1 MTKKETIETQKEDGE
16 KNMNIMDQNSGS
28 ATASEMEEKTSTGEN
43 EQTNVPEENESKP
56 VTGEREEKTAHG
68 EGKRKKI
75 TKEKELELKLKDQ
88 HDKYLRL
95 TAEFDNYRKRM
106 MKERIEMTQYAGAD
120 ILTRFLPVLDDY
132 ERAIVSM
139 KAIQDLEAIRQGIE
153 LIYNK
158 FKDYLNQQGIK
169 EIDALHQEFNTDFH
183 DAVTK
188 IPVQDE
194 ELKGKVVDVI
204 VKGYT
209 LNEKVIRYSRV
220 VVGE

>member
-169 EIDALHQEFNTDFH
+169 EIGALHQEFNTDFH

>member
-1 MTKKETIETQKEDGE
+1 MTKKEIIETQKEDGE

-28 ATASEMEEKTSTGEN
+28 ATASEMEEKTSTDEN

-139 KAIQDLEAIRQGIE
+139 KATQDVEAIRQGIE

-158 FKDYLNQQGIK
+158 FNDYLNQQGIK

>member
-1 MTKKETIETQKEDGE
+1 MTKKETIEIQKEDGE
-16 KNMNIMDQNSGS
+16 KNMNITDQSSGS
-28 ATASEMEEKTSTGEN
+28 ATASEMQEKTSTGET

-56 VTGEREEKTAHG
+56 VTGEREEKTAHV

-120 ILTRFLPVLDDY
+120 ILTKFLPVLDDY

-139 KAIQDLEAIRQGIE
+139 KATQDVEAIRQGIE

-204 VKGYT
+204 DKGYT